1 MDEQIIK
8 ISIEQFRDIYN
19 SVDVP
24 RNILDKAVDIKNTY
38 SCFNSY
44 YDPKMIWAKK
54 IYNNKEKYNKPKV
67 KSRFHIIIPD
77 FTKKSELKRCL
88 IGNLN
93 KLSIKNKDSIYEK
106 IKEIIAVN
114 DNNDNKDDIFM
125 IIWNYIKTSDD
136 ELYINILALF
146 DKEYVRVM
154 LDKLWDNYINNK
166 EWDPPKYIYENNL
179 LVLND
184 EYDMYCEYTKW
195 KRGIN
200 NINKIWIKYKREELL
215 ILLNNIADY
224 IVSIVYN
231 TDIYKYILDILL
243 EQLYKILAI
252 AKYNSIIDKIKNI
265 NIKNL
270 DNSTKFFIY
279 NIIEL

>member
-8 ISIEQFRDIYN
+8 ISIEQFKDTYN
-19 SVDVP
+19 SIDIP
-24 RNILDKAVDIKNTY
+24 QNILDKAIEIKNTY

-54 IYNNKEKYNKPKV
+54 IYNNKEKYNKPKI

-93 KLSIKNKDSIYEK
+93 KLSVKNKDSIYEK
-106 IKEIIAVN
+106 IKEIIGLN
-114 DNNDNKDDIFM
+114 DNIDDVFM
-125 IIWNYIKTSDD
+125 IIWNYIKTSDND
-136 ELYINILALF
+136 IYANLLSLF
-146 DKEYVRVM
+146 DKEYLKTM
-154 LDKLWDNYINNK
+154 IDKLWNNYINDK
-166 EWDPPKYIYENNL
+166 EWNPPRYIYENNL
-179 LVLND
+179 LILND
-184 EYDMYCEYTKW
+184 EYDLYCEYTKW

-200 NINKIWIKYKREELL
+200 NINKIWIKYKSEELI
-215 ILLNNIADY
+215 ILLDNIADY
-224 IVSIVYN
+224 IISIKDN
-231 TDIYKYILDILL
+231 NEIYKYILDILL
-243 EQLYKILAI
+243 EQLCKILSI
-252 AKYNSIIDKIKNI
+252 VKYNSIIDKIKTI

>member
-8 ISIEQFRDIYN
+8 ISIEQFKDTYN
-19 SVDVP
+19 SIDIP
-24 RNILDKAVDIKNTY
+24 QNILDKAIEIKNTY
-38 SCFNSY
+38 SCFNSF

-54 IYNNKEKYNKPKV
+54 IYNNKEKYANKPKI

-106 IKEIIAVN
+106 IKEIIELNENV
-114 DNNDNKDDIFM
+114 DDVFM
-125 IIWNYIKTSDD
+125 IIWNYIKTSDND
-136 ELYINILALF
+136 IYANLLSLF
-146 DKEYVRVM
+146 DKEYLKNM
-154 LDKLWDNYINNK
+154 IDKLWENFINNK
-166 EWDPPKYIYENNL
+166 EWDPPKYIYDNNL
-179 LVLND
+179 LILND
-184 EYDMYCEYTKW
+184 EYDLYCEYTKW

-200 NINKIWIKYKREELL
+200 NINKIWIKYKTEELI
-215 ILLNNIADY
+215 ILLDNIADY
-224 IVSIVYN
+224 VSTIIN
-231 TDIYKYILDILL
+231 NDNIYKYIPDILL
-243 EQLYKILAI
+243 EQLYKILSV
-252 AKYNSIIDKIKNI
+252 AKYNSIIDKIKTI

>member
-8 ISIEQFRDIYN
+8 ISIEQFKDTYN
-19 SVDVP
+19 SIDIP
-24 RNILDKAVDIKNTY
+24 QNILDKAIEIKNTY

-54 IYNNKEKYNKPKV
+54 IYNNKEKYNKPKI

-93 KLSIKNKDSIYEK
+93 KLSVKNKDSIYEK
-106 IKEIIAVN
+106 IKEIIGLN
-114 DNNDNKDDIFM
+114 DNIDDVFM
-125 IIWNYIKTSDD
+125 IIWNYIKTSDND
-136 ELYINILALF
+136 IYANLLSLF
-146 DKEYVRVM
+146 DKEYLKTM
-154 LDKLWDNYINNK
+154 IDKLWNNYINDK
-166 EWDPPKYIYENNL
+166 EWNPPRYIYENNL
-179 LVLND
+179 LILND
-184 EYDMYCEYTKW
+184 EYDLYCEYTKW

-200 NINKIWIKYKREELL
+200 NIYKIWIKYKSEEFI
-215 ILLNNIADY
+215 ILLDNIADY
-224 IVSIVYN
+224 IISIKDN
-231 TDIYKYILDILL
+231 NEIYKYILDILL
-243 EQLYKILAI
+243 EQLCKILSI
-252 AKYNSIIDKIKNI
+252 VKYNSIIDKIKTI